1 MLVDPCLTVIFTI
14 DPSIIAAA
22 TTYILKDNQISF
34 PNLDRNKIKPN
45 DLDANCP
52 ALKVDINNDND
63 TAIDP

>member
-22 TTYILKDNQISF
+22 TTYILKDTQITF

-52 ALKVDINNDND
+52 ALKVDINNDDD